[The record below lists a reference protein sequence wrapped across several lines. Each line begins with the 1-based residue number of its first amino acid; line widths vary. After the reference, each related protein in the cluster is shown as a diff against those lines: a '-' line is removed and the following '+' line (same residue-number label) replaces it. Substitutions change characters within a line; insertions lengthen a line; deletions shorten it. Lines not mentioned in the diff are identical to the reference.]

1 MTLEEFL
8 IAPLQYN
15 YMREAIFAAI
25 MAGLTSGAIGA
36 FVVVRGMSFFGD
48 ALVHSILPGVA
59 IAYIYGT
66 GASALPIL
74 SSIFDEDVRLFIGG
88 LGAGIFSAV
97 LINWLTQKNR
107 LKEDTAIGIIFV
119 AMFALGIAIISTD
132 PRAYQRDLTH
142 ILFGDIFGIRD
153 SDLWI
158 MLISSGVV
166 LITII
171 LFFKELLVV
180 SFDDGLAHALKLP
193 SGGLQLLLLI
203 LVAVTIVANLQ
214 AVGVVLMLAMLIT
227 PAATAQL
234 MTKRLHHM
242 AILSAIIAS
251 MSGVVG
257 IYVSWHLHIAA
268 APAIVLVVTSLFA
281 VTFATGAIRRRVWH
295 R

>member
-1 MTLEEFL
+1 MTLEEIF
-8 IAPLQYN
+8 IAPLQYEF
-15 YMREAIFAAI
+15 MREAIFAAI
-25 MAGLTSGAIGA
+25 LAGLTSGVVGA

-48 ALVHSILPGVA
+48 ALAHSILPGVA

-74 SSIFDEDVRLFIGG
+74 SSIANEDVRLFIGG
-88 LGAGIFSAV
+88 LSAGIFSAV

-142 ILFGDIFGIRD
+142 ILFGDIFGITE

-158 MLISSGVV
+158 MIISTVV
-166 LITII
+166 VIGTII

-180 SFDDGLAHALKLP
+180 SFDSGLAHALKLP

-234 MTKRLHHM
+234 MTHRLHTM
-242 AILSAIIAS
+242 AMLSALIAS
-251 MSGVVG
+251 ICGVLG
-257 IYVSWHLHIAA
+257 IYVAWHLHIAA
-268 APAIVLVVTSLFA
+268 APAIVLVVTTLFA
-281 VTFATGAIRRRVWH
+281 ITFGITAFRKRVWH
-295 R
+295 H

>member
-1 MTLEEFL
+1 MTVEEIF
-8 IAPLQYN
+8 IAPLQYEF
-15 YMREAIFAAI
+15 MREAIFAAI
-25 MAGLTSGAIGA
+25 MAGLTSGVVGA

-48 ALVHSILPGVA
+48 ALAHSILPGVA

-74 SSIFDEDVRLFIGG
+74 SSIANEDVRLFIGG
-88 LGAGIFSAV
+88 LSAGIFSAV

-142 ILFGDIFGIRD
+142 ILFGDIFGITE

-158 MLISSGVV
+158 MVMSSVV
-166 LITII
+166 VIGTII

-180 SFDDGLAHALKLP
+180 SFDSGLAHALKLP

-242 AILSAIIAS
+242 AMLSALMAS
-251 MSGVVG
+251 IGGVLG
-257 IYVSWHLHIAA
+257 IYVAWHLHIAA

-281 VTFATGAIRRRVWH
+281 VTFGITAFRKRVWH
-295 R
+295 H

>member
-1 MTLEEFL
+1 MTLEEIF

-25 MAGLTSGAIGA
+25 MAGLTSGVIGA

-48 ALVHSILPGVA
+48 ALAHSILPGVA

-74 SSIFDEDVRLFIGG
+74 SSIADEDVRLFIGG

-97 LINWLTQKNR
+97 LINWFTQKNR

-142 ILFGDIFGIRD
+142 ILFGDIFGIRE

-158 MLISSGVV
+158 MLISGVV
-166 LITII
+166 VIGTIF

-180 SFDDGLAHALKLP
+180 SFDSGLAHALKLP

-234 MTKRLHHM
+234 MTKRLSRM
-242 AILSAIIAS
+242 AMLSAVIAS
-251 MSGVVG
+251 ICGVIG
-257 IYVSWHLHIAA
+257 IYVAWHLHIAA

-281 VTFATGAIRRRVWH
+281 LTFAVTTLRKRVWH